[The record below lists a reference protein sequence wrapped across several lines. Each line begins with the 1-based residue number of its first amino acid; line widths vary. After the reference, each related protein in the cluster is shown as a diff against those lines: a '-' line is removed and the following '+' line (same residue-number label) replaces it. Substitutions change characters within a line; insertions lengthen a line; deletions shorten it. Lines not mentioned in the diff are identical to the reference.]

1 MKRKSKVLCI
11 IGVGIIGVFLA
22 VSTVYACCGM
32 NPIVTDDPIDVAC
45 VGQEVTISGTISA
58 VETWEGYY
66 STGPVTMS
74 IVVQPPSGPAV
85 PLVVTLDNLQEDPG
99 PPPSAS
105 WNFSATYMPTE
116 AGTYTYVKTA
126 GWTTSYDT
134 EYNAVSGSFEVVQ
147 CPGKV
152 TGGGWFLRPGPGK
165 NNKDTFGFVAQYVK
179 DSLTP
184 QGNLEF
190 QSHGGAINVHST
202 TITGLYVIGNTATFS
217 GLCTVNGVPGF
228 NFTVTVVDNGEPG
241 KDNDT
246 FEITVPTVFA
256 ILPTL
261 LDGGNIKVH
270 KPK

>member
-11 IGVGIIGVFLA
+11 IGAGIIGVLFVA
-22 VSTVYACCGM
+22 STVYACCGM
-32 NPIVTDDPIDVAC
+32 YPEVTDDPIDVAC
-45 VGQEVTISGTISA
+45 VGQEVTVSGTISA
-58 VETWEGYY
+58 VEVWDNSY
-66 STGPVTMS
+66 STDAGMT
-74 IVVQPPSGPAV
+74 IEVQPPSGPPV
-85 PLVVTLDNLQEDPG
+85 LLVVTLDNLQEDP
-99 PPPSAS
+99 PSAS
-105 WNFSATYMPTE
+105 WDFSATYTPTE

-126 GWTTSYDT
+126 TWEAAEGGGTM
-134 EYNAVSGSFEVVQ
+134 YNSVSGSFEVVQ
-147 CPGKV
+147 CEGKV

-202 TITGLYVIGNTATFS
+202 TLTGLYVIGNTATFS
-217 GLCTVNGVPGF
+217 GLCTVNGTPGF

-241 KDNDT
+241 KNNDT

-256 ILPTL
+256 IPPTL